1 MKNLVELLI
10 IAILFFFPA
19 TKVSAFANGDSIIK
33 VTYKRIYNNPPFPE
47 SVNVEYLIIDGNKS
61 FFFFGEGK
69 KGKDGKI
76 SARVTQLKDWSNQ
89 CLYFIGSMYPE
100 YSLDSYWSD
109 SLPAMKWTILN
120 QFITI
125 NNNYCQKAVTTFRG
139 RDYTAF
145 YALNIP
151 IQDGP
156 LKFCGLP
163 GLIVKISD
171 SKEIFNYEMSNF
183 EKIPNVY
190 NLGIGKVYGDYNQ
203 FKRLF
208 KKWHLRRLEKDK
220 ARREADPN
228 CLDCGEGVTVGYT
241 FIENLL
247 D

>member
-10 IAILFFFPA
+10 ISILFFFPT

-33 VTYKRIYNNPPFPE
+33 VTYKRSYNNPPFPE
-47 SVNVEYLIIDGNKS
+47 SIGEECLIIVGNIS
-61 FFFFGEGK
+61 YYIYGSGT
-69 KGKDGKI
+69 KGKDGVLR
-76 SARVTQLKDWSNQ
+76 ARVDQMKDWENHR
-89 CLYFIGSMYPE
+89 LFYMGPMYPE

-120 QFITI
+120 QFLTI
-125 NNNYCQKAVTTFRG
+125 KNNYCKKAVTSFRG

-145 YALNIP
+145 FAINIP

-156 LKFCGLP
+156 FKFCGLP

-171 SKEIFNYEMSNF
+171 SKGIFNFEMTSF
-183 EKIPNVY
+183 EKIPNDY
-190 NLGIGKVYGDYNQ
+190 DLGIGKVYGDYSQ
-203 FKRLF
+203 FKSLF

-228 CLDCGEGVTVGYT
+228 CLDCSEGVTVRYT